1 MQQPAACAMAG
12 ADLELG
18 RLLVL
23 ANLHAVLA
31 ARAEPAAVRRMEQ
44 IGRRA
49 GDGRQAG
56 FLAEDRDGRLLS
68 RALV

>member
-23 ANLHAVLA
+23 ANLHAGLQ
-31 ARAEPAAVRRMEQ
+31 RAPNPQPCDGWSKSGGVPGMDVRRDSL
-44 IGRRA
+44 R
-49 GDGRQAG
+49 
-56 FLAEDRDGRLLS
+56 EDRDGRLLS
-68 RALV
+68 SALV